1 MEKIGC
7 YTFIRSPDTKLGSG
21 SYSTVYSGVCSD
33 PNSPRHGIIVAIKI
47 INISG
52 LTQKAKSILN
62 NEIYVME
69 LIKNNP
75 HPNIVECYDIIQ
87 SSTELF
93 IIMEFCSSGDLR
105 SILKKPIKE
114 KFAQFYFCQLV
125 NGLKYLDRHKI
136 MHRDIKPKNI
146 LLTNGRRFLKIAD
159 FGFAKNFSS
168 CDLHETICGSPLYMA
183 PELFNET
190 KYNNQSDIWSIGMIL
205 YEMLYGLNPY
215 EESETIN
222 QLQNMINTKII
233 DIPPKNTLNITVS
246 DDCLSFIKKLLEK
259 DVKKRLTWAD
269 FFEYPWVKVYDCS
282 GSNTKKKSY
291 EDELY
296 STSLG
301 SLTDNSPTI
310 AYFNKATNGSII
322 SRSYNKNYKII
333 DDFID
338 GGPTGNRLKKNN
350 SITSQKGQKH
360 DDDLVFKFDSLN

>member
-1 MEKIGC
+1 MEKIGH
-7 YTFIRSPDTKLGSG
+7 YTFIRSLDTKLGSG

-33 PNSPRHGIIVAIKI
+33 PNSPMHGIRVAIKI
-47 INISG
+47 IDIGG
-52 LTQKAKSILN
+52 LTLKAKSILK

-75 HPNIVECYDIIQ
+75 HPNIVECYDVIQ
-87 SSTELF
+87 SSIELF

-125 NGLKYLDRHKI
+125 NGLKYLDKHKI
-136 MHRDIKPKNI
+136 IHRDIKPKNI
-146 LLTNGRRFLKIAD
+146 LLTNERKFLKIAD

-190 KYNNQSDIWSIGMIL
+190 NYNNQSDLWSIGMIL
-205 YEMLYGLNPY
+205 YEMLYGSNPY

-233 DIPPKNTLNITVS
+233 DIPPKNTLNVTVS
-246 DDCLSFIKKLLEK
+246 NDCLILIRRLLEK
-259 DVKKRLTWAD
+259 DVKKRLTWIG
-269 FFEYPWVKVYDCS
+269 FFDYPWVKVYDCS
-282 GSNTKKKSY
+282 GSQAERKSY

-301 SLTDNSPTI
+301 SLSDNSPTI

-333 DDFID
+333 DNFID
-338 GGPTGNRLKKNN
+338 GGSKNSTTVSELKKKN
-350 SITSQKGQKH
+350 
-360 DDDLVFKFDSLN
+360 DDDLIFKFDSLN